1 MSRITPNV
9 HELKTDPEVFEA
21 VYNGDKTYEI
31 RFNDRDYQSGDILIL
46 KETEFSVQE
55 MKSGKQLKYTGR
67 KCESVVTHVLKGPM
81 YGLLDGW
88 VILSIIVL
96 ERESG
101 NIHDN
106 PDLIGGMRL

>member
-1 MSRITPNV
+1 
-9 HELKTDPEVFEA
+9 
-21 VYNGDKTYEI
+21 
-31 RFNDRDYQSGDILIL
+31 
-46 KETEFSVQE
+46 
-55 MKSGKQLKYTGR
+55 
-67 KCESVVTHVLKGPM
+67 M

-106 PDLIGGMRL
+106 PDLIGGSGDE